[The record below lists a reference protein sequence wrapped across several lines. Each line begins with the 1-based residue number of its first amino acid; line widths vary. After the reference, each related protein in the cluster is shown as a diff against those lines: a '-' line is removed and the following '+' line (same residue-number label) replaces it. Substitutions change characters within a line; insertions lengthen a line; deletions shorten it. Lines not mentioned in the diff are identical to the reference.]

1 MNFFAI
7 TAPAQILNFVYFLF
21 QDSFIAAAALS
32 KKAILNLNYPIKNG
46 IVTNWD
52 DMEKIWD
59 YCFYERLCIAPAE
72 YPVLLTDEPL
82 NSKANREKMTQIFFE
97 TYLTPAVYVSN
108 KAPLSLYA
116 SGKRTGVLVDIGDD
130 VSYSVPVYEGKI
142 LTMDK
147 YSYDLNTRKF
157 GSQYGPIF

>member
-72 YPVLLTDEPL
+72 YPVLLSDAPL

-97 TYLTPAVYVSN
+97 TYLSPALHVAN

-116 SGKRTGVLVDIGDD
+116 SGKRTGVMVEIED
-130 VSYSVPVYEGKI
+130 VPVYEGKI

-147 YSYDLNTRKF
+147 YSHNLNTRKF
-157 GSQYGPIF
+157 GSQFGLIFK

>member
-1 MNFFAI
+1 
-7 TAPAQILNFVYFLF
+7 
-21 QDSFIAAAALS
+21 
-32 KKAILNLNYPIKNG
+32 
-46 IVTNWD
+46 
-52 DMEKIWD
+52 MEKIWD

-72 YPVLLTDEPL
+72 DPVLLTDEPL

-147 YSYDLNTRKF
+147 YSHNLNTRKF
-157 GSQYGPIF
+157 GSQFGLIFK